1 VTDVDLGGK
10 FGDQQGM
17 PYTDEQ
23 LGAYFARIRAG
34 EATSSLGALTEIQR
48 AHRLAIPFENLD
60 ILLGRGISIE
70 PQALFD
76 KLVTRRRGGYC
87 FEQNGLLLGM
97 LRALGFEARPLL
109 ARVWLDATDA
119 PPRTH
124 TLNLVQVEGED
135 YVADAGFGGSYVPPM
150 PLIADEVA
158 RTEDG
163 ARHRLVRAGEH
174 GWMLQRDPG
183 AGWQRQ
189 YSFTTEKIWPADLEA
204 ANHWTATR
212 PDTRFTTLRIVS
224 GTLPDGHMSLT
235 GRTLTVSRKGV
246 AETREIGSPDE
257 YRRVLDEMFGL
268 GLSPDEVARLELF

>member
-1 VTDVDLGGK
+1 
-10 FGDQQGM
+10 M
-17 PYTDEQ
+17 PYSDEQ
-23 LGAYFARIRAG
+23 LGAYFGRIRAG

-60 ILLGRGISIE
+60 ILLGRGIGLD

-87 FEQNGLLLGM
+87 FEQNALLLGM
-97 LRALGFEARPLL
+97 LQALGFEARPLL
-109 ARVWLDATDA
+109 ARVWLNATET

-124 TLNLVQVEGED
+124 TLNLVHVEGED

-150 PLIADEVA
+150 ALIADEVV
-158 RTEDG
+158 TTDDG

-183 AGWQRQ
+183 SGWQRQ

-224 GTLPDGHMSLT
+224 GTLPDGHVSLT
-235 GRTLTVSRKGV
+235 GRTLTVTRQGV
-246 AETREIGSPDE
+246 AETREIESPDA
-257 YRRVLDEMFGL
+257 YRRELDETFGL
-268 GLSPDEVARLELF
+268 ALSPGEVGALGLF

>member
-1 VTDVDLGGK
+1 
-10 FGDQQGM
+10 M

-60 ILLGRGISIE
+60 ILLGRGISLE

-76 KLVTRRRGGYC
+76 KLVTRQRGGYC
-87 FEQNGLLLGM
+87 FEQNALLLGM

-109 ARVWLDATDA
+109 ARVWLNATDT

-124 TLNLVQVEGED
+124 TLNLVHVEGED

-150 PLIADEVA
+150 PLVADEVVG
-158 RTEDG
+158 TSDG
-163 ARHRLVRAGEH
+163 ARHRLMRAGEH
-174 GWMLQRDPG
+174 GWMLQRDAG
-183 AGWQRQ
+183 AGWARQ
-189 YSFTTEKIWPADLEA
+189 YSFTTEKVWPADLEA

-212 PDTRFTTLRIVS
+212 PDTRFTTLRIAS
-224 GTLPDGHMSLT
+224 GTLPDGHMALT

-246 AETREIGSPDE
+246 VETREIAGAEE
-257 YRRVLDEMFGL
+257 YRQVLGKSFGL
-268 GLSPDEVARLELF
+268 DLSAEDVAVLGLF